1 MTSCETEQQ
10 LALQDEIARLI
21 ANASA
26 DRMVIRVATEAS
38 RLARQYSESGLSS
51 NDIAKIIV
59 DLATPSG
66 VALELGDL
74 PIQGMK
80 KPRTD

>member
-26 DRMVIRVATEAS
+26 DRVVIRVATEAS
-38 RLARQYSESGLSS
+38 RLARQYSVSRLSS

-66 VALELGDL
+66 VAL
-74 PIQGMK
+74 K
-80 KPRTD
+80 KPRTA